1 MLALALLFALFIPFI
16 LVKIFRWFGRIEL
29 IASESMVLVW
39 FGSWCCW
46 RCALLVALSFCYSFF
61 IDHLFVSWFLR
72 EILSI
77 SHNLAYFFFGLL
89 HHVDVVAGVLLDRFC
104 YFSFVKMFYL
114 HFVFSMYSSH
124 FIFSPILFYNLVVRK
139 RTRAHTEIAYLRSYA
154 GHSNTM
160 AHISRAVGF
169 LSAFELTKW
178 LYSSHSFR
186 WRAMKRNNEKRKQ
199 SDFEMS
205 KEKWS

>member
-1 MLALALLFALFIPFI
+1 MIRSDR
-16 LVKIFRWFGRIEL
+16 VDCEWEHGFG
-29 IASESMVLVW
+29 LVW
-39 FGSWCCW
+39 FMVLLTLCAACCFKF
-46 RCALLVALSFCYSFF
+46 L
-61 IDHLFVSWFLR
+61 LFVFHRPFICVLVPAWDSLN
-72 EILSI
+72 LSQ
-77 SHNLAYFFFGLL
+77 SRLFFFFGLL